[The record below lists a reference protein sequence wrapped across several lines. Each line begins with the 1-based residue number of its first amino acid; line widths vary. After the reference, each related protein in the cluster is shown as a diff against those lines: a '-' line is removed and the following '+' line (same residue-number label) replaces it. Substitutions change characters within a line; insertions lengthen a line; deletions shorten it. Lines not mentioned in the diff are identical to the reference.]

1 MKETTVV
8 NGKECK
14 IFELSK
20 EQIKAVRIL
29 NGLNPDLRRKITVYA
44 GDGVISTIIKND
56 LHLFGIAFLDYQNT
70 LDNSTRS
77 LWRMEQF
84 EHAEKQ
90 VLMGK

>member
-20 EQIKAVRIL
+20 EQIKAVRIV

-44 GDGVISTIIKND
+44 GDGVISTIIKNE

-70 LDNSTRS
+70 LDDSTRS

-84 EHAEKQ
+84 EYAEKQ

>member
-1 MKETTVV
+1 MKTI
-8 NGKECK
+8 NLNNKECK

-20 EQIKAVRIL
+20 EQIKAVRIV

-44 GDGVISTIIKND
+44 GDGVISTIIKNE

-70 LDNSTRS
+70 LDNRTRS
-77 LWRMEQF
+77 LWRREQF

-90 VLMGK
+90 VLIGK